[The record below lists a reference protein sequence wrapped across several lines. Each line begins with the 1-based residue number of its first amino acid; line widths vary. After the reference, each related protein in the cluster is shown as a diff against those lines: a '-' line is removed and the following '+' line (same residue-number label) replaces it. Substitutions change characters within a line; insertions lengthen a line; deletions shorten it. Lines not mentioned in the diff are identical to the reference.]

1 MSNFKTIQNVP
12 HGTRQSVN
20 AAIKFVVAGKIGGAN
35 EGSFVFH
42 LANMPTIDET
52 KSPLQ
57 VITLSKGEVQQLANS
72 LTSGSIPS
80 LIATINAAPETSSIR
95 MDMLACYEGESYL
108 AYDKVTT
115 KVYKTTHW
123 NTELYTI
130 TLDDD
135 MQAKMTDASIQHAIR
150 MQQQQFEESM
160 VETLSIGEKIAK
172 RKKAERARIAA
183 LETIGETPEPANN
196 NSDPSDD
203 NDDDDDES

>member
-1 MSNFKTIQNVP
+1 MSFKSIQNVP
-12 HGTRQSVN
+12 HGTRQSIN
-20 AAIKFVVAGKIGGAN
+20 TAIKFVVTGKVGGAN
-35 EGSFVFH
+35 EGNFIFH
-42 LANMPTIDET
+42 LANMPTIDDN

-80 LIATINAAPETSSIR
+80 LVATINAAPETSYIR

-108 AYDKVTT
+108 AYDGVTT

-135 MQAKMTDASIQHAIR
+135 MQAKMTDASIQHAIK

-183 LETIGETPEPANN
+183 LENIGETPEPSGASNN
-196 NSDPSDD
+196 DNSDPSEDT
-203 NDDDDDES
+203 E